1 MKKDFWDRNAKRY
14 DRFMKKDAAAYR
26 KMYGL
31 IRPVVKSRTTLELAT
46 GTGLIAWNIAGETHT
61 MEATD
66 ASPDMIAQ
74 AKRESRFPSAK
85 LHFSVHAPFP
95 AYVAG
100 KPESLDYMIEVYKKC
115 ILFCD
120 RVGCKNLVIHGITLT
135 RKDRGNTPATIKA
148 LNDRL
153 YTSLIPVLVNTNVTV
168 CMENLFSGAG
178 GIISGVC
185 SDPYE
190 AVDMIDRYNAIAGK
204 ECFGLCLDTG
214 HLNLLKLDV
223 RWYIPIL
230 GKRIKALHIHD
241 NDGVTDQYKA
251 PYTGTIVWKDFYNG
265 LREIGFDGD
274 LSFETFHQTSIGEM
288 DEELVAP
295 WLSLIFRIGEH
306 FRNKIQEN

>member
-1 MKKDFWDRNAKRY
+1 MDKVEEYFSAEY
-14 DRFMKKDAAAYR
+14 AELR
-26 KMYGL
+26 KNGL
-31 IRPVVKSRTTLELAT
+31 EVT
-46 GTGLIAWNIAGETHT
+46 
-61 MEATD
+61 
-66 ASPDMIAQ
+66 Q
-74 AKRESRFPSAK
+74 A
-85 LHFSVHAPFP
+85 HAPFP

-168 CMENLFSGAG
+168 CLENLFSGAG

-241 NDGVTDQYKA
+241 NDGVTDQHKA